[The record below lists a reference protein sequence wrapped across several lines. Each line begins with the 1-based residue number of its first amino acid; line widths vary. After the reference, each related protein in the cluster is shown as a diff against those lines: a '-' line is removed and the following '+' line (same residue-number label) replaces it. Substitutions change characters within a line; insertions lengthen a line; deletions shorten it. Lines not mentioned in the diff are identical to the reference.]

1 MLNQRLLGNSTNKT
15 MLYDVGNPCTE
26 LSGGWTQTMT
36 TNDTAPWEEPYHV
49 YQMSMAGDCMQ
60 QLGAKSY
67 AYYYRCSK
75 KINLGPYRNLCMM
88 YSMLYRASMPGD
100 FGARTN
106 AIATT
111 SSSSSVIKR
120 TFMQS
125 NADYR
130 TITLDV
136 SGSSADA
143 YIYVLLKNGTTSNI
157 GGTSTWLK
165 VHKIWLER

>member
-1 MLNQRLLGNSTNKT
+1 
-15 MLYDVGNPCTE
+15 
-26 LSGGWTQTMT
+26 
-36 TNDTAPWEEPYHV
+36 
-49 YQMSMAGDCMQ
+49 
-60 QLGAKSY
+60 
-67 AYYYRCSK
+67 
-75 KINLGPYRNLCMM
+75 
-88 YSMLYRASMPGD
+88 MPGD

-111 SSSSSVIKR
+111 ASSGNVIKR

-143 YIYVLLKNGTTSNI
+143 YIYVLLKNGTTSNV

-165 VHKIWLER
+165 VHKIWLEW